1 MTVVDEHNAR
11 VACLGLDLRAPLVS
25 TVLQLWETGKPTTL
39 QESLQLQD
47 ETFQCPK
54 PHDHLTNISH
64 AVEDGWDV
72 TTLTFDENITAATAI
87 IKLKLF
93 EDNSPRDRQ
102 ATIPALFEPGIT
114 QGEVKIRSKNLAK
127 GTQASEATLEPAI
140 KEEQA
145 QAPRVKIR
153 SKNLAKG

>member
-1 MTVVDEHNAR
+1 M
-11 VACLGLDLRAPLVS
+11 
-25 TVLQLWETGKPTTL
+25 
-39 QESLQLQD
+39 
-47 ETFQCPK
+47 
-54 PHDHLTNISH
+54 
-64 AVEDGWDV
+64 

-93 EDNSPRDRQ
+93 EGNSPRDRQ

-140 KEEQA
+140 MEEQA
-145 QAPRVKIR
+145 QASRVEITVKDG
-153 SKNLAKG
+153 KGEEITCAQFGDIMREESLLV